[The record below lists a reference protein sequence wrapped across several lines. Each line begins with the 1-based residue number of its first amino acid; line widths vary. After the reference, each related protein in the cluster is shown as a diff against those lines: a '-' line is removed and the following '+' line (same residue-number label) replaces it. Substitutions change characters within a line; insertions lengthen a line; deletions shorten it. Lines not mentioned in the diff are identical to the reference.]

1 MNIEKKNRYAEAG
14 VDVET
19 ANRFISKLVPL
30 VFSTFKRGVLTSIG
44 GFSGFFALDTS
55 QHTAPVLVA
64 STDGVG
70 TKLKLA
76 FMMNRHDTI
85 GIDLVAMCV
94 NDIIVCGAQPL
105 FMLDY
110 FATGKLKEG
119 VSLSVLQGI
128 VAGCKEA
135 GCALIGGETAEMPGF
150 YANDEYDLAGFVVG
164 VVDRNRL
171 IDGSEISEGD
181 VLIGLA
187 SSGLHSNG
195 YSLVRKV
202 FLEEKKYSLS
212 DRLNALNGA
221 VLGEVLLTPTRIYVN
236 TVLHL
241 LKNNPIKG
249 MVHITGGGFQDNIPR
264 VIPKSCKVV
273 IDLSAWQMPA
283 VFELLATDGNISR
296 DEMLNTFNC
305 GIGMILIVPK
315 ENVQDVLLQTA
326 ALGEQAFVIG
336 RVEPRQTDEAFVVF
350 ND

>member
-1 MNIEKKNRYAEAG
+1 MNMEKKNRYAEAG
-14 VDVET
+14 VDVEM
-19 ANRFISKLVPL
+19 ANRFVSKLAPL
-30 VFSTFKRGVLTSIG
+30 ASSTFKRGVLTGIG
-44 GFSGFFALDTS
+44 GFSGLFALDTS
-55 QHTAPVLVA
+55 QYKEPVLVS

-76 FMMNRHDTI
+76 FMMNKHDTI

-119 VSLSVLQGI
+119 VSLEVLKGI

-150 YANDEYDLAGFVVG
+150 YPDDEYDLAGFVVG
-164 VVDRNRL
+164 VVERNRI

-181 VLIGLA
+181 VLIGLK

-202 FLEEKKYSLS
+202 FLEEKRYNLD
-212 DRLNALNGA
+212 DRLDELGGA
-221 VLGEVLLTPTRIYVN
+221 MLGEVLLTPTRIYVN
-236 TVLHL
+236 TVLHI
-241 LKNNPIKG
+241 LKHNSIKG

-264 VIPKSCKVV
+264 VIPKSCKAV
-273 IDLSAWQMPA
+273 INTSAWQFPPI
-283 VFELLATDGNISR
+283 FGLLERDGNIPR
-296 DEMLNTFNC
+296 EEMFNTFNC
-305 GIGMILIVPK
+305 GIGMILVVPK
-315 ENVQDVLLQTA
+315 DGVQDILLQA
-326 ALGEQAFVIG
+326 SALGEEAIIIG
-336 RVEPRQTDEAFVVF
+336 HVEPRDTDEPFVRF
-350 ND
+350 N

>member
-19 ANRFISKLVPL
+19 ANRFISKLAPL
-30 VFSTFKRGVLTSIG
+30 VSSTFKRGVLTSIG
-44 GFSGFFALDTS
+44 GFSGLFSLDTS
-55 QHTAPVLVA
+55 QYTAPVLVA

-76 FMMNRHDTI
+76 FMMDRHDTI

-164 VVDRNRL
+164 VVDRNRI

-181 VLIGLA
+181 ALIGLA

-202 FLEEKKYSLS
+202 FLEEKKYNLS
-212 DRLNALNGA
+212 DRLDALDGA
-221 VLGEVLLTPTRIYVN
+221 VLGDVLLTPTRIYVN

-264 VIPKSCKVV
+264 VIPKSCKAV
-273 IDLSAWQMPA
+273 IDLSAWRMPP
-283 VFELLATDGNISR
+283 VFELLSADGGIPTE
-296 DEMLNTFNC
+296 EMLNTFNC

-315 ENVQDVLLQTA
+315 GNVQDVLLQTA
-326 ALGEQAFVIG
+326 ALGEQAVMIG
-336 RVEPRQTDEAFVVF
+336 RVESRQEDEAFVVF
-350 ND
+350 NG